1 MPKRKPD
8 QVIVH
13 RIELQEH
20 EREALDMVAASITAR
35 NVTASIGNL
44 VTPILGASAAGIGAA
59 LGLIAYFEINGEEYK
74 SYGGL
79 LFKFIRKGGLFNKP
93 DTPEQRTEDEAK
105 SEAFIR
111 RLGLLRTSVISQI
124 NRLDI

>member
-8 QVIVH
+8 KVIVH

-20 EREALDMVAASITAR
+20 ERDALDMMSASYTAR
-35 NVTASIGNL
+35 NITASVGNL

-74 SYGGL
+74 SYAGL
-79 LFKFIRKGGLFNKP
+79 LFNFIRTGPLFNRP
-93 DTPEQRTEDEAK
+93 DTPEQRAADEAK

-111 RLGLLRTSVISQI
+111 RLGLLRTSIISEY
-124 NRLDI
+124 NSLNL